1 MNPTLHVHGE
11 QLQAVL
17 PQVRFHE
24 WHSPDGSLWAEFY
37 RVEDRYLLRFPQLA
51 DFEVSGEGERVDA
64 WPVPGVQAST
74 VQHLFLNQATPLAL
88 SRQGKLV
95 LHASAVE
102 VDGNAVAF
110 IGRSGRGKST
120 LAASFARSGMR
131 FLTDDGLQLEWME
144 GRLMCLPSHPSIRL
158 WQDSEQALV
167 PRNSTSA
174 PPVEYTSKTRFL
186 AGSELLFCN
195 QPRQLRHIYSL
206 GAGNAS
212 AITIEPVRPS
222 AALLDMVRN
231 SFLLDI
237 GEQEMLARH
246 FDEISRIAELPIHFE
261 LDYPRRYET
270 LDSLRDAIVR
280 HVAQGAAG

>member
-1 MNPTLHVHGE
+1 MNPTLHVHAE
-11 QLQAVL
+11 QLQAAL
-17 PQVRFHE
+17 AQGRFHE

-37 RVEDRYLLRFPQLA
+37 RIADGYLLRFPHLA
-51 DFEVSGEGERVDA
+51 DFEISGDGERVDA

-102 VDGNAVAF
+102 IDGNAAAF

-120 LAASFARSGMR
+120 LAASFAGNGMR
-131 FLTDDGLQLEWME
+131 FLTDDGLQLEWMD

-158 WQDSEQALV
+158 WQDSEYAVV

-174 PPVEYTSKTRFL
+174 PPVEYTAKTRFL
-186 AGSELLFCN
+186 AGSELLYCN
-195 QPRQLRHIYSL
+195 EPRQLRHIYSL
-206 GAGNAS
+206 GIGNANT
-212 AITIEPVRPS
+212 ITIEPIRPS
-222 AALLDMVRN
+222 AALMELVRN

-237 GEQEMLARH
+237 GGQEMLARH

-261 LDYPRRYET
+261 LDYPRRYEM
-270 LDSLRDAIVR
+270 LDPLRAAIVR
-280 HVAQGAAG
+280 HAAQGGAR